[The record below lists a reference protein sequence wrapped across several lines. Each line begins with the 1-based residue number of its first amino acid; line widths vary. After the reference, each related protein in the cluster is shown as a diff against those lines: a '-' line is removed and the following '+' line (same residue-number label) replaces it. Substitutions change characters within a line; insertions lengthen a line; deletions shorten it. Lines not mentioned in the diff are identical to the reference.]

1 LVEALGSTP
10 LACLAGRKY
19 MAVYAS
25 EDHVRALTPDFT
37 LLKTLD
43 LPGVIVTAPGADVDF
58 VSRFFAPK
66 MGVNE
71 DPVTGSAHCEL
82 APYWSERL
90 GKLRLTAHQVSRR
103 GGRLTCEIDGP
114 QVILTGQA
122 VLYMTAEIMLPA
134 SLTQLIAEP
143 ALTA

>member
-1 LVEALGSTP
+1 
-10 LACLAGRKY
+10 
-19 MAVYAS
+19 MAVYAT
-25 EDHVRALTPDFT
+25 EAQVRALTPDFS

-43 LPGVIVTAPGADVDF
+43 LPGVIATAPGSDPDGADF

-82 APYWSERL
+82 APYWSARL

-103 GGRLTCEIDGP
+103 GGRLTCEIDGA
-114 QVILTGQA
+114 QVLLAGQA
-122 VLYMTAEIMLPA
+122 TLYMRAEITLPA
-134 SLTQLIAEP
+134 GTFILE
-143 ALTA
+143 TASAAG